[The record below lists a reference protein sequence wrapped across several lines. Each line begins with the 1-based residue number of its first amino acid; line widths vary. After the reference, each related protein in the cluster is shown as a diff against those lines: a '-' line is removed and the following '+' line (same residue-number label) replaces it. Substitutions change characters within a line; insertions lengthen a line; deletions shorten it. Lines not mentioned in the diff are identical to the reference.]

1 MFIRLSGISKEVSK
15 NTWKEK
21 KTKDWV
27 LDHFNSLKKKKN
39 LSYKENPI
47 QEIEKEEPVK

>member
-27 LDHFNSLKKKKN
+27 LSLKKKK

-47 QEIEKEEPVK
+47 QEIEKEELVK

>member
-1 MFIRLSGISKEVSK
+1 MKRKENQGLSPGS
-15 NTWKEK
+15 
-21 KTKDWV
+21 
-27 LDHFNSLKKKKN
+27 FQQFKKKKN